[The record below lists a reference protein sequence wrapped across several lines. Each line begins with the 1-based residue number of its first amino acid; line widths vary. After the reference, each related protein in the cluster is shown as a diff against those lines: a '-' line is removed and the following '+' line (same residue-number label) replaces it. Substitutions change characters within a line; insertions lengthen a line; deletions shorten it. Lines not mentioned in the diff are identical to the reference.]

1 MSGEPENRT
10 DRWRVIQW
18 LMEDLEY
25 YKDNIGK
32 VEEHGR
38 TNKGVMSTTV
48 IDQNLI
54 DIVEKRIAV
63 LKEKELELV

>member
-1 MSGEPENRT
+1 MSGESENQT

-38 TNKGVMSTTV
+38 TNKGAMSTTI
-48 IDQNLI
+48 IDQKLI
-54 DIVEKRIAV
+54 DIVEKRIKE
-63 LKEKELELV
+63 LKEKEMELV